1 MNPKLPP
8 IISFDIDGTLVD
20 FLSMLH
26 AALDVVGQSLASLG
40 GTALSSQ
47 QLQAV
52 RHAVA
57 ADPAFAGATLEA
69 LRRESFRRAAST
81 VGLNPDA
88 HVDDLLQ
95 LFLASREPH
104 RHLYADVE
112 PTLKTLT
119 KLGIRVVAASNGN
132 TPLRESPL
140 AAYFA
145 AWFYAGEMGVAKP
158 DTGFYQETVR
168 RLSATPKDIVHVGDS
183 LVEDYLPAR
192 ACGMGALL
200 LRRGTSL
207 STEGAATICNL
218 HELMEALPALLDAP
232 P

>member
-26 AALDVVGQSLASLG
+26 AALDVVGQRLASLG
-40 GTALSSQ
+40 GAALSSQ
-47 QLQAV
+47 QLQTV
-52 RHAVA
+52 RNAVA

-95 LFLASREPH
+95 LFIASREPH

-112 PTLKTLT
+112 PTLKTLRN
-119 KLGIRVVAASNGN
+119 LGIRVVAASNGN

-140 AAYFA
+140 AEYFA

-158 DTGFYQETVR
+158 DTGFYQETMR
-168 RLSATPKDIVHVGDS
+168 RLSATPEEIVHVGDS
-183 LVEDYLPAR
+183 WVEDYLPAR
-192 ACGMGALL
+192 SCGMGALL
-200 LRRGTSL
+200 LRRRASQP
-207 STEGAATICNL
+207 EVCVETISNL
-218 HELMEALPALLDAP
+218 YELMDALSV
-232 P
+232 

>member
-1 MNPKLPP
+1 MNLKPP
-8 IISFDIDGTLVD
+8 RIISFDIDGTLVD
-20 FLSMLH
+20 FRSMLH

-40 GTALSSQ
+40 GTTLSSR

-57 ADPAFAGATLEA
+57 ADPAFAGATLES
-69 LRRESFRRAAST
+69 LRRESFRRAASI

-88 HVDDLLQ
+88 YIDDLLQ

-112 PTLKTLT
+112 PTLKALS

-140 AAYFA
+140 AEYFA

-158 DTGFYQETVR
+158 DAGFYQETVR
-168 RLSATPKDIVHVGDS
+168 RLSARPKEIVHVGDS

-192 ACGMGALL
+192 GCGMGALL
-200 LRRGTSL
+200 LRRRASEPEMGV
-207 STEGAATICNL
+207 ETIANL
-218 HELMEALPALLDAP
+218 YELMDALSV
-232 P
+232 